1 MSAQAEQDPTTSIS
15 QILTYLSIKT
25 TSPDTINATINLI
38 FARLTDYIHAVPRG
52 FRFVGSRGLVAT
64 DDDSYKPSRDTA
76 ELNRLQMQHYQA
88 RFVFHGCGPGLW
100 TMEMATAYPDSTF
113 IGTDIAKTF
122 PTKSLPPNL
131 SFMVEDTVGPAGLPF
146 EDGEFDYVYQ
156 RGMTGAFSS
165 DQWEKAIIELIR
177 VTKPG
182 GWIELIEYDQNIK
195 SRGPNF
201 ARWND
206 AGMIHLK
213 YLNSTL
219 PVIETQR
226 NHKIDCDRA
235 EALPE
240 LLNHFSLEEIS
251 GDYASWPISW
261 GGRIGNLVG
270 EIYKMLFVTLKP
282 TVMAQL
288 QCTEEEHDKMVE
300 LAREE
305 LRKYKSWGN
314 LFFVYGRKRLINGRM
329 FRTKISVVCRHPY
342 HANRQKFAQS
352 DSTSSRE
359 RAGYRRLIGG
369 RV

>member
-1 MSAQAEQDPTTSIS
+1 CHNSGDVANQTSPSIRQNSDLLGTTCVSFSLHPSLKTKAPDMSAQAEQDPTTSIS

-25 TSPDTINATINLI
+25 TSP
-38 FARLTDYIHAVPRG
+38 VPRG

-88 RFVFHGCGPGLW
+88 RFVFHGNYNAPVEEALTRGIKVLDAGCGPGLW

-206 AGMIHLK
+206 A
-213 YLNSTL
+213 
-219 PVIETQR
+219 VIETQR

-314 LFFVYGRKRLINGRM
+314 LFFVYGRKR
-329 FRTKISVVCRHPY
+329 
-342 HANRQKFAQS
+342 
-352 DSTSSRE
+352 
-359 RAGYRRLIGG
+359 
-369 RV
+369 